1 MLAASHLLR
10 LYEAVYREPP
20 SFHSMADLLAMEEI
34 LGLQQDDPLARML
47 IVLLRSA
54 ERSDA
59 IADRVVTALNERS
72 QHEEDIVQGVKDL
85 AQDLVLL
92 ADDLHNARLPV
103 KRHRRSLRGRAGR
116 AEDSV
121 NIDVYRKASPL
132 LSYLRWACRPL
143 SEVVEE
149 QERVLAARWDC
160 FYIVA
165 SGALLFC
172 VGLFFGG

>member
-1 MLAASHLLR
+1 MLAASRLLR

-72 QHEEDIVQGVKDL
+72 QHEEDMVQGVKDL

-92 ADDLHNARLPV
+92 TDDLHNALSV
-103 KRHRRSLRGRAGR
+103 KRHRRLRSGRVGR

-121 NIDVYRKASPL
+121 NVDVYRKASPL

-143 SEVVEE
+143 SDVVEE

-165 SGALLFC
+165 SGAFLFC